1 MVVKAVWNID
11 CVEILTKVADVDWN
25 IEDDRGYTVAM
36 YAVCSDNV
44 KLVQMLSK
52 IKDIHW
58 NIQNDDGLSPIME
71 AIKRRKLT
79 GICRMI
85 MVIQL

>member
-36 YAVCSDNV
+36 YAVCSV
-44 KLVQMLSK
+44 KLVQMLSE